1 MFSGMMGAANAGVQ
15 MAGQAY
21 VQNQQRKANSANRR
35 ITKRDRQS
43 QLEALSLAGR
53 ETNRLS
59 DKAVF
64 DTDQERAGEGDTS
77 ANYYSTQRGVEH
89 KDINDE
95 RKRRLD
101 AISREHARLTS
112 NWKDEDKAYKA
123 QKKAARMNYYM
134 GMVNSAMD
142 GLGSLG
148 GGIM

>member
-1 MFSGMMGAANAGVQ
+1 MLQGIAGAANAGIQ
-15 MAGQAY
+15 MGGQAY

-43 QLEALSLAGR
+43 QLESLSLAAR
-53 ETNRLS
+53 ETDRLS
-59 DKAVF
+59 NKALF
-64 DTDQERAGEGDTS
+64 DVDQDRAGEGDTS

-101 AISREHARLTS
+101 AISKEYSRLQS
-112 NWKDEDKAYKA
+112 NWKDEDKAYRA

-134 GMVNSAMD
+134 GMVNSAIS
-142 GLGSLG
+142 GLGGLAG
-148 GGIM
+148 GM